1 MEIANMT
8 PTQDRQSA
16 FDTQTN
22 AANSSKGEDMEN
34 EKQESSSAQAM
45 FLAKQLPTLNVIRTI
60 KALRLKVS
68 RRDKSLYVI
77 LADAYKLYLE
87 INTANDSA
95 KKQYIKDMKSLQK
108 KLCGSQCSSVVH
120 TAIIRLVFDG
130 SDMER
135 QRVSTYASV
144 IKNAGEADV
153 MPEDFSEWLQDA
165 GGIDKVSRLNSKS
178 TAEIIDIDSALD
190 DLEYIDEMA
199 VLAVSGLGQ
208 QVKNNNFE
216 FKLAFCKWDSATGQL
231 SIFKLI
237 EDEEKVK
244 SAFRPFAKEV
254 SATALKKVKG
264 QALLDKITGKT
275 SAVDAALGDLS

>member
-1 MEIANMT
+1 MEIVNRNVATSSDT
-8 PTQDRQSA
+8 PTIPTDM
-16 FDTQTN
+16 N
-22 AANSSKGEDMEN
+22 AANSMAA
-34 EKQESSSAQAM
+34 ESEERGINSAQAT
-45 FLAKQLPTLNVIRTI
+45 LLNKLKPTLNIEKAI

-77 LADAYKLYLE
+77 LAEAYMLYLQ

-95 KKQYIKDMKSLQK
+95 KTQYIKDMKSLQK

-153 MPEDFSEWLQDA
+153 MPEDFSEWLQDV
-165 GGIDKVSRLNSKS
+165 GGVDKASRLGSK
-178 TAEIIDIDSALD
+178 AVVEPIDIDSALA
-190 DLEYIDEMA
+190 DLEHADEIA
-199 VLAVSGLGQ
+199 VLPMSGFGKF
-208 QVKNNNFE
+208 VKNNDFE

-231 SIFKLI
+231 SIFQLI
-237 EDEEKVK
+237 EDEDKVK
-244 SAFRPFAKEV
+244 SAFKPFAKEV

-264 QALLDKITGKT
+264 QALLDKLTGKT
-275 SAVDAALGDLS
+275 SAVDAALGELS